1 MVPSKFGDKIIR
13 KYVTCFM
20 FLLSPDLYSDQM
32 TDHLSQSCT
41 GEQGG
46 YESSSYSFVGVSE
59 QGSLAD
65 ADDVSEHALAQTGV
79 FPDDTLVILA
89 FCSKINSSRQILSQ

>member
-1 MVPSKFGDKIIR
+1 
-13 KYVTCFM
+13 
-20 FLLSPDLYSDQM
+20 
-32 TDHLSQSCT
+32 
-41 GEQGG
+41 
-46 YESSSYSFVGVSE
+46 VSE

-89 FCSKINSSRQILSQ
+89 FCSKFNSSRQILSQ

>member
-1 MVPSKFGDKIIR
+1 M
-13 KYVTCFM
+13 YLMM
-20 FLLSPDLYSDQM
+20 FCVFYLYSDQM
-32 TDHLSQSCT
+32 TDLSQTCT

-65 ADDVSEHALAQTGV
+65 VDATDDVSEHAFAQTGV
-79 FPDDTLVILA
+79 FPDDTLVI
-89 FCSKINSSRQILSQ
+89 FFILIIC

>member
-1 MVPSKFGDKIIR
+1 ML
-13 KYVTCFM
+13 Y
-20 FLLSPDLYSDQM
+20 LSSDLTSDQM
-32 TDHLSQSCT
+32 TDHICT

-65 ADDVSEHALAQTGV
+65 ADDVSEHAIAQTGV
-79 FPDDTLVILA
+79 IPDDTLVNY
-89 FCSKINSSRQILSQ
+89 FH

>member
-1 MVPSKFGDKIIR
+1 MLR
-13 KYVTCFM
+13 ALCF
-20 FLLSPDLYSDQM
+20 FLSPDLYSDQM

-65 ADDVSEHALAQTGV
+65 ADDVSEHAIAQTGV
-79 FPDDTLVILA
+79 FPDDTLVISV
-89 FCSKINSSRQILSQ
+89 FCSKVNSSRQILSQ